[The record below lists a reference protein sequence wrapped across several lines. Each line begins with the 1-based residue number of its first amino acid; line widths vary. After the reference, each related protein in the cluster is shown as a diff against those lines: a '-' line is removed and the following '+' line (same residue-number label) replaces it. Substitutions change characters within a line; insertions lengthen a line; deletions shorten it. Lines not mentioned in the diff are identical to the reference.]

1 MEGSSKKRSFVSII
15 FNTLVLHL
23 FSLIEQRL
31 NNIRTT
37 LSRSSSLYS
46 RTTYIYHT
54 QITSLLLEYTYY
66 LLRIFVRTK
75 KRLSKISERRK
86 GREREG
92 ERKVHAMRATYERRT
107 KREREIEREKERRK
121 EREREERDASRPHQ
135 HVNRGE
141 LRRARHAFT
150 ITRREAP
157 RRNLWRR
164 HTGPLVARQKRRAYL
179 SLSLSLS
186 RSRRDLLL
194 RLAFPPIDRSSQR
207 LFISSPSAIY
217 SSRLYTSFET
227 LSFFLWIIV

>member
-86 GREREG
+86 ERERER

-107 KREREIEREKERRK
+107 KRERDRDREREKER
-121 EREREERDASRPHQ
+121 ERERGARRVTTAPTRESRRTKARTTRVHDHATRGAATQPLAQAHRASCCTPETP
-135 HVNRGE
+135 G
-141 LRRARHAFT
+141 
-150 ITRREAP
+150 
-157 RRNLWRR
+157 
-164 HTGPLVARQKRRAYL
+164 L

-186 RSRRDLLL
+186 L
-194 RLAFPPIDRSSQR
+194 P
-207 LFISSPSAIY
+207 
-217 SSRLYTSFET
+217 
-227 LSFFLWIIV
+227 

>member
-1 MEGSSKKRSFVSII
+1 
-15 FNTLVLHL
+15 
-23 FSLIEQRL
+23 
-31 NNIRTT
+31 
-37 LSRSSSLYS
+37 
-46 RTTYIYHT
+46 
-54 QITSLLLEYTYY
+54 
-66 LLRIFVRTK
+66 
-75 KRLSKISERRK
+75 
-86 GREREG
+86 
-92 ERKVHAMRATYERRT
+92 MRATYERGT
-107 KREREIEREKERRK
+107 KKERDREREREK

-164 HTGPLVARQKRRAYL
+164 HTGPLVARRAYL
-179 SLSLSLS
+179 SLSLSLAPVETCS
-186 RSRRDLLL
+186 FDLPF
-194 RLAFPPIDRSSQR
+194 RRSSQR

>member
-1 MEGSSKKRSFVSII
+1 
-15 FNTLVLHL
+15 
-23 FSLIEQRL
+23 
-31 NNIRTT
+31 
-37 LSRSSSLYS
+37 
-46 RTTYIYHT
+46 
-54 QITSLLLEYTYY
+54 
-66 LLRIFVRTK
+66 
-75 KRLSKISERRK
+75 
-86 GREREG
+86 
-92 ERKVHAMRATYERRT
+92 MRATYERGT
-107 KREREIEREKERRK
+107 KKERDREREREK

-179 SLSLSLS
+179 SLSLS

-227 LSFFLWIIV
+227 LFFFLWIIV

>member
-1 MEGSSKKRSFVSII
+1 
-15 FNTLVLHL
+15 
-23 FSLIEQRL
+23 
-31 NNIRTT
+31 
-37 LSRSSSLYS
+37 
-46 RTTYIYHT
+46 
-54 QITSLLLEYTYY
+54 
-66 LLRIFVRTK
+66 
-75 KRLSKISERRK
+75 
-86 GREREG
+86 
-92 ERKVHAMRATYERRT
+92 MRATYERGT
-107 KREREIEREKERRK
+107 KKERDREREREK

-179 SLSLSLS
+179 SLSLS